1 MRRRVAARIFDK
13 VSAILNRGGSED
25 ESEGQEQP
33 AAGTSKRPQAKTQ
46 KPTAAKTTFGNH
58 LGGER
63 REKESAS
70 RSKKLKKP
78 FRATGFDTERQQGM
92 SPQAAWAAAVVASH
106 PLD

>member
-33 AAGTSKRPQAKTQ
+33 GETSKQPQAQTQ
-46 KPTAAKTTFGNH
+46 KPTAAKTTFGNPV
-58 LGGER
+58 GGER
-63 REKESAS
+63 REKQSAS

-78 FRATGFDTERQQGM
+78 FRATGFDIERQQGM
-92 SPQAAWAAAVVASH
+92 SPQAAWAAAVVAAH